1 MKAYIQGEE
10 KLIPLQE
17 EVTANSI
24 KKSLGY
30 TPADEEDF
38 KDISTTDDTAFYI
51 VDKNQNI
58 IAKIDAEGV
67 KAAVM
72 TVNGK
77 DVESGLIPD
86 DVISVV
92 DDSALCVTDKNGNVI
107 TRTDGEGF
115 KAIDVYVGEDQ
126 KSVTEHLND
135 SSKHIGNEIEL
146 TDDKAFYITDNQ
158 GNILFKVDG
167 NGVHAAEV
175 YVGDETVAAL
185 IENAYA
191 ALVDS
196 APDTLNTL
204 NELAVAIKEHHDV
217 TDVLDEAI
225 TKKANDSDLKE
236 HTDNSNLH
244 LGDEIALDDK
254 EHLYITDSQGNI
266 IARFDGDGLDVTD
279 LKIGS
284 IHFSEHIQ
292 EIASGGS
299 VCSHEY
305 EKASELVRNTTD
317 CTSWRDLLYCK
328 LCGKT
333 HAEKVYN
340 SHEYGDWYTSLEPTC
355 TETGIKRRKCNRC
368 ECFEKGVEDVDPLG
382 HDMITV
388 PEQLPTT
395 SAVGWKEYQK
405 CSRCEYVE
413 GDIVPI
419 YRVNVTIDKDVS
431 NGRTVAIMDSLSNLY
446 ISEGETK
453 SYLITAAKYSDVSDS
468 RYSLGFEVTNADKTV
483 TRDSENDGTYTL
495 TISNPTDV
503 VNVSIIGHILLD

>member
-1 MKAYIQGEE
+1 MKAFVQGEKE
-10 KLIPLQE
+10 LIPLQE

-107 TRTDGEGF
+107 TRTDSEGF
-115 KAIDVYVGEDQ
+115 HAATMTVNGKDVESGLVTDEDRESWGGSDLDDVISKDDDSTLYVVDKDNNVITKIDREGLKAIDVYVGEDQ
-126 KSVTEHLND
+126 KSVAEHLDD
-135 SSKHIGNEIEL
+135 S
-146 TDDKAFYITDNQ
+146 
-158 GNILFKVDG
+158 
-167 NGVHAAEV
+167 
-175 YVGDETVAAL
+175 
-185 IENAYA
+185 
-191 ALVDS
+191 
-196 APDTLNTL
+196 
-204 NELAVAIKEHHDV
+204 
-217 TDVLDEAI
+217 
-225 TKKANDSDLKE
+225 TK
-236 HTDNSNLH
+236 H

-254 EHLYITDSQGNI
+254 EHLYIVDSQGNI

-305 EKASELVRNTTD
+305 VVIQELDRDLTDYTNWRNLEYCTSCGKVHANLLHSDHLLKFTYYSTSGAYSVSAIDTSIFGTIKIPSAYNGTPVGSIDNFANCNNITGVIIPSTVDYINYSAFAGCNNLKYVIFEDTESQWRVYTSEGSDVDWIDFYIAEKSPSELATLLTSTYQD
-317 CTSWRDLLYCK
+317 WSWRK
-328 LCGKT
+328 FT
-333 HAEKVYN
+333 QRKVN
-340 SHEYGDWYTSLEPTC
+340 
-355 TETGIKRRKCNRC
+355 
-368 ECFEKGVEDVDPLG
+368 
-382 HDMITV
+382 
-388 PEQLPTT
+388 
-395 SAVGWKEYQK
+395 
-405 CSRCEYVE
+405 
-413 GDIVPI
+413 
-419 YRVNVTIDKDVS
+419 
-431 NGRTVAIMDSLSNLY
+431 
-446 ISEGETK
+446 
-453 SYLITAAKYSDVSDS
+453 
-468 RYSLGFEVTNADKTV
+468 
-483 TRDSENDGTYTL
+483 
-495 TISNPTDV
+495 
-503 VNVSIIGHILLD
+503 